1 MFSKSF
7 ILMAGEQFIVFWRTR
22 IRLKT
27 LLERYFSIKFMTS
40 VAMKKIHEFLLLR
53 IEIGSYP

>member
-1 MFSKSF
+1 
-7 ILMAGEQFIVFWRTR
+7 MAGERFIVFWRIR

-40 VAMKKIHEFLLLR
+40 VAIKKIHEFLLLH